1 MASPGLSAV
10 VARAKARERNQRQMS
25 GRQSN
30 GDSLQTGLVASVA
43 MASTRRRG
51 QTPSLG
57 RIFAAVAFALG
68 AGAVSVPEAPSKV
81 DLDVING
88 NEVAVA
94 FSAPLSDGGSA
105 VQSYEVCAAAVG
117 VGFCC
122 RRSGASE
129 QDTFSNFFR
138 VFKNLKRW

>member
-1 MASPGLSAV
+1 MP
-10 VARAKARERNQRQMS
+10 E
-25 GRQSN
+25 RQSN
-30 GDSLQTGLVASVA
+30 GDSLQTGLAASVA
-43 MASTRRRG
+43 VASTRRRG
-51 QTPSLG
+51 LAARLG
-57 RIFAAVAFALG
+57 RIFAAAAFAVG
-68 AGAVSVPEAPSKV
+68 AGAVSVPEAPSRV
-81 DLDVING
+81 DLDVISG

-105 VQSYEVCAAAVG
+105 VQSYEVGAPAVG